1 MRKPRDLL
9 KKARTKGNQNLDQ
22 YFLMDEGVLNRLQSY
37 AREFDCD
44 HILEIGA
51 GIGNLT
57 DKLVEI
63 SGGVTAIE
71 IDPLLVDFL
80 SLEFKEEISTKK
92 LHLIQGDILEVQLP
106 PYTVSVSNLPYELSS
121 KILFRL
127 LPSKMPLVLM
137 VQKEFAQ
144 RLVAKPNTPEYGR
157 LTITAGHY
165 ADIEIIET
173 VSPLAFNVR
182 PAVESAIVKLVPSK
196 PDYIVENEAA
206 FLQLVTAV
214 FTQRRKKMVN
224 SIKNTTHISHIENP
238 TILIELADEELMN
251 SRPGELTPADFA
263 ILANILA
270 NSTDD

>member
-1 MRKPRDLL
+1 MRKPKDLL